1 VERVPHLYFLTMAS
15 GKRAL
20 DVNGNS
26 DKSQKSARV
35 DSGLRMPARP
45 CVHQDE
51 HAGLDAAMAKAMSL
65 FSEHFVAFSL
75 NRDAGNADE
84 VTRED
89 RACELGEKMADERYE
104 DSKAALLDLL
114 PWVGPLKPA
123 TPTAQGRSYDVIEF
137 EGKQPPRHI
146 EELKKGGKPLSCD
159 KIQKAQ
165 LEWLRTF
172 GDRTRGWEALTAVM
186 CCMAARSEM
195 SWMES
200 FCISSE
206 IQYKVKKV
214 PGCASKG
221 SVKRKAW
228 IRQYLLDQMQYGC
241 GNWVSYLIHHN
252 CTVRVA
258 FAQAQAPGV
267 PRHIPVSVLIH
278 ARQTLWDALQHQD
291 DNGPIKFGKDMQK
304 QDKQT
309 DKRKRDWLMTPGR
322 EFAFQLANFEED
334 EENKLLNRVSV
345 KTLQPDSKL
354 RTLLRSKQ
362 LVSQLEVIA
371 ALAPRDLMKKEG
383 LSEIVKAELANFMRD
398 AKARGE
404 AVVFCLG
411 STSPHMLAQK
421 VYLRPPIGDY
431 GLQCGY
437 LRWRDS
443 PDVPWASEKNWHD
456 RICLCLQMP

>member
-1 VERVPHLYFLTMAS
+1 
-15 GKRAL
+15 
-20 DVNGNS
+20 
-26 DKSQKSARV
+26 
-35 DSGLRMPARP
+35 
-45 CVHQDE
+45 
-51 HAGLDAAMAKAMSL
+51 
-65 FSEHFVAFSL
+65 
-75 NRDAGNADE
+75 
-84 VTRED
+84 
-89 RACELGEKMADERYE
+89 
-104 DSKAALLDLL
+104 
-114 PWVGPLKPA
+114 
-123 TPTAQGRSYDVIEF
+123 
-137 EGKQPPRHI
+137 
-146 EELKKGGKPLSCD
+146 
-159 KIQKAQ
+159 
-165 LEWLRTF
+165 
-172 GDRTRGWEALTAVM
+172 
-186 CCMAARSEM
+186 
-195 SWMES
+195 MES

-221 SVKRKAW
+221 SAKRKAW

-345 KTLQPDSKL
+345 KNLQPDSKL
-354 RTLLRSKQ
+354 RALLRSKQ